1 MATKNVTIRMDVDL
15 KKSAE
20 KLFSELGLNMTTAV
34 NMFLKQAVRE
44 QRFPL
49 PISLNVPN
57 ERTAAAI
64 EEGRRLAKDSNAKT
78 YSSLDEIIQEIESEE
93 I

>member
-1 MATKNVTIRMDVDL
+1 MATKNVTIRMDVEL

-20 KLFSELGLNMTTAV
+20 KLFNELGLNMTTAIT
-34 NMFLKQAVRE
+34 MFIKQAVRE

-64 EEGRRLAKDSNAKT
+64 EEGRRLAKDPNAKF
-78 YSSLDEIIQEIESEE
+78 YSSMEELINDLESDEV
-93 I
+93 

>member
-15 KKSAE
+15 KESAE

-34 NMFLKQAVRE
+34 TMFIKQAVRE
-44 QRFPL
+44 QRIPL

-57 ERTAAAI
+57 EKTIAAI
-64 EEGRRLAKDSNAKT
+64 EEGRRLSKDPNSKT
-78 YSSLDEIIQEIESEE
+78 YSSLGEIIQEIENEE